1 MPLQRKRMSRHPYII
16 LILLLA
22 LASVKKATAQ
32 QQKVIQLSG
41 IIQTTDSTILP
52 GASVYVKGTKRGTIS
67 NDAGIYSI
75 AVSPGDTIEFSYI
88 GFKSAIVLIPRETSS
103 NQLYS
108 SPRLAEDTAFLPTA
122 IVSPLPTPAQFKY
135 MFLNSPIVRTNA
147 DIARENLNIKN
158 LLREMRRMPL
168 DGDAIYNMHS
178 REQFQRGAGRGMVPT
193 SGIFNPLAWRDFV
206 RSLKEGGSSD

>member
-1 MPLQRKRMSRHPYII
+1 MKRHIVII
-16 LILLLA
+16 LTLLFVLILSQKSQA
-22 LASVKKATAQ
+22 

-41 IIQTTDSTILP
+41 IIQTSDSSALP
-52 GASVYVKGTKRGTIS
+52 GASIFIKGTRRGTIS

-75 AVSPGDTIEFSYI
+75 AVSPGDSIEFSYI
-88 GFKSAIVLIPRETSS
+88 GFKSAIIQVPEQTQG
-103 NQLYS
+103 NQLFS
-108 SPRLAEDTAFLPTA
+108 SPMLVADTAFLPTA

-135 MFLNSPIVRTNA
+135 MFLHSPIVRTNA

-178 REQFQRGAGRGMVPT
+178 REQFKKGATRGMVPT
-193 SGIFNPLAWRDFV
+193 SGIFNPFAWSSFI
-206 RSLKEGGSSD
+206 RSLKEGGNSE